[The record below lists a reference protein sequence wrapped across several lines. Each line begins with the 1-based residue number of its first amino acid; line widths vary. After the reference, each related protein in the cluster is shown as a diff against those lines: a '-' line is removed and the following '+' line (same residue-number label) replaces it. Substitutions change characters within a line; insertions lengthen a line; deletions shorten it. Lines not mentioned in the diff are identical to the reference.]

1 LSPEIENTFMTMT
14 TPLPARL
21 ELRQRLFQLP
31 RTQRWLI
38 WATAVMLLAL
48 VVGLAAITLSALPE
62 EKRSGEVLLEGLLAK
77 ITRNPLDAV
86 LNLVMLIALT
96 LQVVYMR
103 LAHRHE
109 RLILT
114 SGGIEYRSPLPWVL
128 QPLRPSWSLAW
139 GQIRTATLQ
148 GTKLVR
154 GPQALA
160 LELESGMRKVKIIPF
175 QWVDPKNYQ
184 PLSPWADF
192 LKQKNANAVDNV
204 AWVEESE
211 VLRYM
216 AVAAPQLAVKHLPQG
231 AGFALEKNRQALVV
245 VVGFFVLLF
254 YALGDSF
261 FSGYEVYADE
271 PPYSFFVAS
280 GLLSALMAGLW
291 MRRGKVPVA
300 ENVFVSLLFGAA
312 LGAAAYPAALRVN
325 AFTDQ
330 DGLRR
335 YAYQLTPA
343 LTLKPLTDGLPVLAF
358 PRYPEYW
365 SQFKRGSIHDFE
377 LRCGGLAFYQLNMQ
391 PVNLAMREFYEKQNN
406 KR

>member
-1 LSPEIENTFMTMT
+1 
-14 TPLPARL
+14 
-21 ELRQRLFQLP
+21 
-31 RTQRWLI
+31 
-38 WATAVMLLAL
+38 
-48 VVGLAAITLSALPE
+48 
-62 EKRSGEVLLEGLLAK
+62 
-77 ITRNPLDAV
+77 
-86 LNLVMLIALT
+86 
-96 LQVVYMR
+96 
-103 LAHRHE
+103 
-109 RLILT
+109 
-114 SGGIEYRSPLPWVL
+114 
-128 QPLRPSWSLAW
+128 
-139 GQIRTATLQ
+139 
-148 GTKLVR
+148 
-154 GPQALA
+154 
-160 LELESGMRKVKIIPF
+160 
-175 QWVDPKNYQ
+175 
-184 PLSPWADF
+184 
-192 LKQKNANAVDNV
+192 
-204 AWVEESE
+204 VEESE

-216 AVAAPQLAVKHLPQG
+216 AVAAPHLAVKHLPQG